1 MYSDNQPTFNV
12 ASQRVVNFKDFE
24 QNIDSEKEDLDD
36 IKKGFRKNAK
46 KIGQQEHKLKWDKNT
61 NKMTDLTEMEV
72 GDKIEQL
79 EESKNLKHLKSFT
92 L

>member
-1 MYSDNQPTFNV
+1 MHRDNQPTFNTDN
-12 ASQRVVNFKDFE
+12 QRVANFKDFE
-24 QNIDSEKEDLDD
+24 QNIDSEKEELDD

-61 NKMTDLTEMEV
+61 NKLTDLTEMEV
-72 GDKIEQL
+72 DDKIEQL
-79 EESKNLKHLKSFT
+79 EESKSLKHLKPFT